1 MTRLR
6 RAARAL
12 AAGAVLAFS
21 MPPWGWWPLAFVAFA
36 WLDRQLRDGDR
47 HQRGWRSF
55 GFGAGWL
62 FPATFWMIDLTPPGY
77 LVQGL
82 LFAAMFGAAG
92 AAAPSNR
99 WRWLGLPAAFTLVEA
114 LRWRWPFGGVPLA
127 TLPMSQA
134 DAPLGQTVRVLGP
147 LLLAFLVVLG
157 GMALSAAWDRRWVPA
172 AVMAAVLALVG
183 GFAQLAPD
191 GTKVD
196 VIDVALVQGGG
207 PQGTRAIDTDE
218 REVFERHLAATDLVE
233 GPVDLVL
240 WPEDVVN
247 VTTLLASAPEYGEL
261 QALARELDAWLIAGI
276 FERLDPETNANAS
289 IAFAPD
295 GTEVDRYDKVRLVPF
310 GEFVPLRSFIE
321 PLAPAYLPVRDT
333 RPGDGQATLE
343 IEIDGRPVRLGV
355 AISWEIFFENRARDA
370 IASGGEI
377 LLNPTNGSSYWLTI
391 LQTQQVATSRLRAIE
406 TGRWVLQAAPT
417 GFSAVITPDG
427 ELVERTGVSETAV
440 IQQTVELRT
449 GRTLATRF
457 GPWPMLVVA
466 VLALALAHRLD
477 RRPAADTEPVSA
489 ERSPAEVHH

>member
-1 MTRLR
+1 
-6 RAARAL
+6 
-12 AAGAVLAFS
+12 

-36 WLDRQLRDGDR
+36 WLDRQLRDVDR
-47 HQRGWRSF
+47 RSRAWRAF

-62 FPATFWMIDLTPPGY
+62 FPATFWMIDLTLPGY

-82 LFAAMFGAAG
+82 IFAALFGAAG
-92 AAAPSNR
+92 AAAPAGR

-134 DAPLGQTVRVLGP
+134 DAPLGETVRVLGP
-147 LLLAFLVVLG
+147 LLLTFLVVLG
-157 GMALSAAWDRRWVPA
+157 GMAVAAAAEQRWVPA
-172 AVMAAVLALVG
+172 GAMAGAIGALGLLAQV
-183 GFAQLAPD
+183 APD
-191 GTKVD
+191 GSRVGE
-196 VIDVALVQGGG
+196 IDVALVQGGG

-218 REVFERHLAATDLVE
+218 REVFDRHVAATALVE

-247 VTTLLASAPEYGEL
+247 VRTLLASSPEYREL

-276 FERLDPETNANAS
+276 FERLDDTTNANAS

-333 RPGDGQATLE
+333 RPGNGQATLD

-355 AISWEIFFENRARDA
+355 AISWEIFFEDRARHA
-370 IASGGEI
+370 IGNGGEL

-391 LQTQQVATSRLRAIE
+391 LQTQQIATSRLRAME

-417 GFSAVITPDG
+417 GFTAVITPDG
-427 ELVERTGVSETAV
+427 ELIERTAVSETAV
-440 IQQTVELRT
+440 IQHPVELRS
-449 GRTLATRF
+449 GRTIAVRV
-457 GPWPMLVVA
+457 GPWPML
-466 VLALALAHRLD
+466 ALALLALLVAHRVD
-477 RRPAADTEPVSA
+477 RGDPVA
-489 ERSPAEVHH
+489 IA